1 MLPDDHPLTT
11 GGIGLYGTFGTHA
24 AMGECDALLI
34 VGSTFPYEYYPKPG
48 QARSVQIDLDP
59 QRIGLRVAAD
69 VGLVGDARAA
79 LEMLNPRL
87 QRKEDRSLLEKA
99 QGEAR
104 RWTETQRAAE
114 ESR

>member
-1 MLPDDHPLTT
+1 
-11 GGIGLYGTFGTHA
+11 
-24 AMGECDALLI
+24 MGECDALLI

-48 QARSVQIDLDP
+48 QARSVQIDRDP